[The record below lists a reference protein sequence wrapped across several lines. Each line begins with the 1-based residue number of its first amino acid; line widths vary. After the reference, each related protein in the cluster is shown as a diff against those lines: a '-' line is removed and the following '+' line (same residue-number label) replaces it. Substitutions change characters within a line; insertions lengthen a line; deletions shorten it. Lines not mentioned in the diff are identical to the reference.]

1 MGKGALRWFSASVV
15 SVGILVASVGPGFAT
30 SVSRPGGGDTPT
42 LAQGAQPLE
51 TSDETEARLLL
62 LDQIFTANRTAGDAQ
77 LSVEE
82 AGQKRSEAAGAAESI
97 KQTTKFSTGAI
108 TFNAAWSA
116 LKSGGRLVANAVSL
130 ETEARLAGY
139 FQHFGGDLV
148 RLQVARADRVGA
160 MSGWRP
166 AMPVTQW
173 RVRKP

>member
-116 LKSGGRLVANAVSL
+116 QGPNPIVQYQRSG
-130 ETEARLAGY
+130 T
-139 FQHFGGDLV
+139 
-148 RLQVARADRVGA
+148 
-160 MSGWRP
+160 P
-166 AMPVTQW
+166 AAAS
-173 RVRKP
+173 